1 VIYDTA
7 RLNKTLPMASRR
19 LVIFNADDFGLT
31 DGVCRGIHEAV
42 DAGVVRATTAMVCA
56 AGSREHIARW
66 GKTAPLED
74 RIGVH
79 LQLTEGRACLGRE
92 EISSLVDANG
102 DFPSSPA
109 GVANADPS
117 QVRAEWNAQVAQLR
131 LWGIEPS
138 HMDSHHHIGLKP
150 HVVDAYVAVAATSG
164 LPARTTSPELTAR
177 LRASGARCVDLSM
190 TSWYDGELTAKSLLR
205 RIEAAFNRIRGQ
217 GTLEVMCH
225 PGFAD
230 ASLAEKSKYV
240 RQREA
245 ELRVLTSGKLAK
257 GLDHLDAEVAS
268 ISSLNLV
275 AA

>member
-1 VIYDTA
+1 MT
-7 RLNKTLPMASRR
+7 NRR

-31 DGVCRGIHEAV
+31 DGVCRGIHEAM

-56 AGSREHIARW
+56 PGSREHIAQW
-66 GKTAPLED
+66 KDAAPLAG

-79 LQLTEGRACLGRE
+79 LQLTEGRACLPPE
-92 EISSLVDANG
+92 EIPSLVDPNG
-102 DFPSSPA
+102 DFPNSPVK
-109 GVANADPS
+109 VANVDPAH
-117 QVRAEWNAQVAQLR
+117 VRAEWTAQVAELR
-131 LWGIEPS
+131 AWGIEPG

-150 HVVDAYVAVAATSG
+150 HIVGSYVAVASASG
-164 LPARTTSPELTAR
+164 LPARTTTTELTAR
-177 LRASGARCVDLSM
+177 LRSSGASCVDLSV
-190 TSWYDGELTAKSLLR
+190 TSWYDGELTAKALLR
-205 RIEAAFNRIRGQ
+205 RIEAGFNRIRGY

-230 ASLAEKSKYV
+230 ASLAAKSKYV

-245 ELRVLTSGKLAK
+245 ELRVLTSSKLAT

-268 ISSLNLV
+268 MSTMHLV

>member
-1 VIYDTA
+1 MTG
-7 RLNKTLPMASRR
+7 RR

-31 DGVCRGIHEAV
+31 DGVCRGICEAI

-56 AGSREHIARW
+56 PGSREHIEQWSPAASR
-66 GKTAPLED
+66 GGQ
-74 RIGVH
+74 IGVH
-79 LQLTEGRACLGRE
+79 LQLTEGRACLGPDE
-92 EISSLVDANG
+92 VSSLVDANG
-102 DFPSSPA
+102 DFPGSPA
-109 GVANADPS
+109 GVQNVNPS
-117 QVRAEWNAQVAQLR
+117 HVRAEWTAQVAELR
-131 LWGIEPS
+131 AWGIDPS

-150 HVVDAYVAVAATSG
+150 HVVDSYVAVASASG

-177 LRASGARCVDLSM
+177 LRASGAPCVDLSM
-190 TSWYDGELTAKSLLR
+190 TSWYDGELSAKSLLR
-205 RIEAAFNRIRGQ
+205 RIEAAFNRIHGY

-245 ELRVLTSGKLAK
+245 ELRVLASSKLAK
-257 GLDHLDAEVAS
+257 GLGHLDAEVAS
-268 ISSLNLV
+268 MSAINLV